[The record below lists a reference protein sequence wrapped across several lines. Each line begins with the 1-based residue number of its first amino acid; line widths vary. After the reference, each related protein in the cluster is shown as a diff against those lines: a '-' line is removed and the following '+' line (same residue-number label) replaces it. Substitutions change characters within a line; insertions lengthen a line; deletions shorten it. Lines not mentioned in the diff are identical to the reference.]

1 VAKTFSDAAPDP
13 FDRMPRMS
21 ARTLLIAV
29 SGISLLG
36 CGGSVGPGGAG
47 QGAFAT
53 GVSGSLLLSRLTSAQ
68 ATQLCNDV
76 TRANTTTLKPTL
88 CTSLNHSGALLSTDA
103 YHREHPT
110 ATDAELQTQ
119 CSYVLRVVDQEPSGC
134 PDAATCD
141 AVYLAD
147 QPDTCTATV
156 ADVADC
162 LNGNDTLYKH
172 HLAAT
177 PACDTLTAS
186 SLMAYTE
193 PGGTF
198 DSYSNAS
205 ATRSASCTALLD
217 CSGIYPV
224 NNTSPGS

>member
-1 VAKTFSDAAPDP
+1 
-13 FDRMPRMS
+13 MS
-21 ARTLLIAV
+21 VRTLLFAV
-29 SGISLLG
+29 FGISLLG

-53 GVSGSLLLSRLTSAQ
+53 SVGGSLPLSHLTSAQ

-76 TRANTTTLKPTL
+76 TRANAMTLKPTL
-88 CTSLNHSGALLSTDA
+88 CASTNYSGALRSTDA
-103 YHREHPT
+103 YHREYPT
-110 ATDAELQTQ
+110 AADAELQTQ
-119 CSYVLRVVDQEPSGC
+119 CSDVLGVLDQDPSRC

-141 AVYLAD
+141 PVYLAD
-147 QPDTCTATV
+147 QPAACTATV

-162 LNGNDTLYKH
+162 LNGNDALYKEF
-172 HLAAT
+172 LAAT

-186 SLMAYTE
+186 SLAAYVG

-205 ATRSASCTALLD
+205 AMRSASCTALVY
-217 CSGIYPV
+217 CYGIYPI